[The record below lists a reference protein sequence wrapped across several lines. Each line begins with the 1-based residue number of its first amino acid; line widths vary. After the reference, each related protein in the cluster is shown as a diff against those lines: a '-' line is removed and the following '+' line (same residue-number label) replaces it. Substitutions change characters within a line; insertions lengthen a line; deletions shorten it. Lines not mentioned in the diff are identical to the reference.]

1 MEEDNAGGSGSKHT
15 CVHCYCFFFPA
26 KTNRPRFHVLLFHRA
41 CMKHEI
47 QQIAQSSCQ
56 NNSGIEMNDE
66 DAKIETIRPVRIE

>member
-1 MEEDNAGGSGSKHT
+1 MQAVVAVNTHAFT
-15 CVHCYCFFFPA
+15 VIAFFFPA